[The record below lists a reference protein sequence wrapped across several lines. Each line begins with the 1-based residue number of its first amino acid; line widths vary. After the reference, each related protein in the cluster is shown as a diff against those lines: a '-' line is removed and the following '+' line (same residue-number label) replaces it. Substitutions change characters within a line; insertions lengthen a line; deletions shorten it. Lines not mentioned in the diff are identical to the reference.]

1 MVTKEQVA
9 ITIDREIIKET
20 RRILKELGL
29 KLSTFTEVMYKALVD
44 SETKPLGEVYG
55 PIFDRI
61 NTEINKKGIKKK
73 KSK

>member
-1 MVTKEQVA
+1 MRTKEQISLTV
-9 ITIDREIIKET
+9 DRQIIKET

-44 SETKPLGEVYG
+44 SETKPMGEVYG
-55 PIFDRI
+55 PLFERI
-61 NTEINKKGIKKK
+61 NIEINKKGIKKK